1 VSIRPT
7 IWNHGPRWARV
18 PCCIVLLALLPGC
31 ASTGPSGEDQA
42 TIDAWIS
49 AEVRR
54 VLAEEEDVV
63 VDDLQIETRDGI
75 VTLSGV
81 QPSLEA
87 VAKAL
92 DRTARV
98 RGVLQVINQI
108 RVVEGLPLRNQ
119 GSEQLDRLDHQQSGH
134 GRRRA

>member
-1 VSIRPT
+1 M
-7 IWNHGPRWARV
+7 
-18 PCCIVLLALLPGC
+18 PCWIALLALLPGC
-31 ASTGPSGEDQA
+31 ASTGPVGEDQTA
-42 TIDAWIS
+42 IDEWIS

-63 VDDLQIETRDGI
+63 VADLHIETHDGV

-81 QPSLEA
+81 QPTMEA

-92 DRTARV
+92 NRTARV

-108 RVVEGLPLRNQ
+108 RVVNGLGRDRAAAMLRAV
-119 GSEQLDRLDHQQSGH
+119 RP
-134 GRRRA
+134 GRDSR